1 MAQTLI
7 KGTLCRIGKS
17 AFAKP
22 LRKDIKPIIAL
33 SCHNYS
39 SDADKGTNVVKSV
52 LISQSSD
59 IFTNLALEDW
69 IYRHFDFSKHHVLL
83 LWRNSPCVV
92 VGRHQNPWAEANV
105 SRLSEAGIPIA
116 RRNSG
121 GGTVYHDGGNLNLTF
136 FTPRGRYNRRS
147 NLELIGRA
155 LNSEFGIRT
164 TVSPREDILIE
175 GDYKISGTAAK
186 LGQPNAYHHC
196 TLLVN
201 VNMPNLHDSMHKED
215 DGIHTNATRSLP
227 SPVRNLSEVCSG
239 LTVDHVLAAV
249 GREFLR
255 SDAKNLG
262 TGVVSRRG
270 FQLINPA
277 ESWFPGLEKLRQ
289 EMSSWAW
296 RFGKTPKFDVT
307 RTFTIPRELAVGEA
321 AMSSAEADKL
331 KKVPVNDAS
340 PAQLTV
346 KMEVV
351 SGRVSDVTITIP
363 PGFLNAAPNGGEIA
377 VVTDLRGKRFSEEA
391 LRILDES
398 FAVTDPSGRAGQPG
412 QGGEKNRFVASCVR
426 KVMQSV

>member
-7 KGTLCRIGKS
+7 KGALCKIGKP
-17 AFAKP
+17 AFMKSLNNDFKP
-22 LRKDIKPIIAL
+22 VLAFSCQNFSSVREKD
-33 SCHNYS
+33 
-39 SDADKGTNVVKSV
+39 TNVVKSV
-52 LISQSSD
+52 FISQSSD

-69 IYRHFDFSKHHVLL
+69 IYRHFDFSNHHVLL

-147 NLELIGRA
+147 NLELICRA

-164 TVSPREDILIE
+164 AVSPREDILLE

-186 LGQPNAYHHC
+186 LGHPNAYHHC

-227 SPVRNLSEVCSG
+227 SPVRNLSEVYSG
-239 LTVDHVLAAV
+239 LTVDHVLGAI

-255 SDAKNLG
+255 SDAAGKNVG
-262 TGVVSRRG
+262 NGVVSRRG

-289 EMSSWAW
+289 EMSSWIW
-296 RFGKTPKFDVT
+296 RFGKTPRFDVT
-307 RTFTIPRELAVGEA
+307 RSFTIPRELAVGEA
-321 AMSSAEADKL
+321 ASAEAEKL
-331 KKVPVNDAS
+331 SKAPAADAS

-351 SGRVSDVTITIP
+351 NGRVSDVTITIP

-398 FAVTDPSGRAGQPG
+398 FAVTDPCGRAGQPG